1 MVSMC
6 ICHTLGNSSRAKL
19 SCFHFRSSL
28 SFVRLSFMANGG
40 DSSSITSSQFQQLM
54 AAISG
59 LKEDTE
65 AAIDQKMAK
74 LKAEAGGGAWR
85 GE

>member
-1 MVSMC
+1 
-6 ICHTLGNSSRAKL
+6 
-19 SCFHFRSSL
+19 
-28 SFVRLSFMANGG
+28 MANGG
-40 DSSSITSSQFQQLM
+40 DSSSVTSSQFQQLM

-74 LKAEAGGGAWR
+74 LKAGAGGGAWR